1 MKVAT
6 KCASEYCQDTKE
18 NGSDYCSECHLAD
31 KWQRDKETREDLGL
45 MVSKSNGTLPMAEQ
59 ELILQNRSKRRAV
72 TKEMRRVGA
81 LCSAPQL
88 VQILAHKQTERK
100 V

>member
-1 MKVAT
+1 MNIVN
-6 KCASEYCQDTKE
+6 KCASVYCQDTKE
-18 NGSDYCSECHLAD
+18 NGSDYCPECHLAD

-45 MVSKSNGTLPMAEQ
+45 MASRSNGTLPMDMQ
-59 ELILQNRSKRRAV
+59 ETILQNRAKRRAV

-88 VQILAHKQTERK
+88 EQILTHQRIERTM
-100 V
+100 